1 MKILFLYADDTYF
14 WRNRLSLAREA
25 IGQGFEVVL
34 LTPVSNYLSE
44 IEKVGI
50 RVIPWNLSRKS
61 VNPFRELPSLIQV
74 LRVYRRERPDVVQH
88 ETLKAVIHG
97 GIAARLCGN
106 KPSVNVVCG
115 LGSIFTRPTA
125 KMKFLRAI
133 LMRILPVVFAN
144 RNSRVVFMNEDNR
157 KLLLSGGAF
166 RAEQAS
172 MIPGVGVCLERFVE
186 KPEPGG
192 VPIVLL
198 PSRMLWEKGVGEF
211 VAAATELR
219 REGISARFVLA
230 GTPDIDNP
238 GFIPQEQLKEW
249 ARSGAVEWWG
259 QCDDMPSVY
268 TKSTIVCL
276 PSYYGEGLP
285 NVLTEAGAC
294 GRAVVTTDV
303 AGCREVVRNEVNGL
317 LVPPRDSKALGAA
330 IRRLLDDAK
339 LRKQLAA
346 GGRQRAERE
355 FASEV
360 ILARTL
366 DLYGA
371 VLGGKWPT
379 GPGTDARAS
388 KAAAGFFSRV

>member
-25 IGQGFEVVL
+25 REQGFEVVL
-34 LTPVSNYLSE
+34 LAPVSSYLSE
-44 IEKVGI
+44 IEKEGV

-74 LRVYRRERPDVVQH
+74 LRIYRREKPDIVQH

-106 KPSVNVVCG
+106 KPSVNVVSG

-125 KMKFLRAI
+125 KMKLLRAI
-133 LMRILPVVFAN
+133 LMRVLPVVFGN
-144 RNSRVVFMNEDNR
+144 RNSRVVLMNEDNR
-157 KLLLSGGAF
+157 ELLLSGAAF

-172 MIPGVGVCLERFVE
+172 VIPGVGVCLERFAE
-186 KPEPGG
+186 KPEPDG

-211 VAAATELR
+211 VAAAAELR
-219 REGISARFVLA
+219 RQGISARFVLA
-230 GTPDIDNP
+230 GTPDIGNP
-238 GFIPQEQLKEW
+238 GFIPREQLAEW
-249 ARSGAVEWWG
+249 VRAGDVEWWG

-268 TKSTIVCL
+268 TKSTVVCL

-294 GRAVVTTDV
+294 GRAIVTTDV
-303 AGCREVVRNEVNGL
+303 AGCREVVRDEVNGL
-317 LVPPRDSKALGAA
+317 LVPPRDSKALAAA
-330 IRRLLDDAK
+330 IRRLLGDSK
-339 LRKQLAA
+339 LRERLAA
-346 GGRQRAERE
+346 AGRQRAERE
-355 FASEV
+355 FSREI

-366 DLYGA
+366 DLYEA
-371 VLGGKWPT
+371 VLGGKWPAR
-379 GPGTDARAS
+379 PATDAGAS
-388 KAAAGFFSRV
+388 KVARIYSEV